1 MSRIVVLD
9 AGPLWLAASAR
20 GKPLA
25 DRCRAWLRAM
35 LGGGAEVS
43 LPEVAD
49 FEVRREFLRRGATTG
64 IRRLDGLKSTL
75 DYRPITT
82 TAMLR
87 AAEFWALLRRGG
99 IPTAGDE
106 GFDADAIL
114 AGQADLLGQP
124 GDVVT
129 IATTN
134 VRHLGRFPGI
144 DAQLW
149 ETIK

>member
-1 MSRIVVLD
+1 MH
-9 AGPLWLAASAR
+9 PLLRKRVAAPSV
-20 GKPLA
+20 P
-25 DRCRAWLRAM
+25 
-35 LGGGAEVS
+35 
-43 LPEVAD
+43 
-49 FEVRREFLRRGATTG
+49 F
-64 IRRLDGLKSTL
+64 

-106 GFDADAIL
+106 GLDADAIL
-114 AGQADLLGQP
+114 AGQADSLGQP

-144 DAQLW
+144 DAHPW